1 MVTGTPLSPNT
12 EFNKHAKTILYT
24 KLKPIP
30 LVRAARGQLNNLSM
44 SDPGAKL
51 SIDEVERRLLKNLA
65 AKYDDTKCEASSL
78 DLIKMTKN
86 R

>member
-1 MVTGTPLSPNT
+1 MSV
-12 EFNKHAKTILYT
+12 
-24 KLKPIP
+24 
-30 LVRAARGQLNNLSM
+30 

-86 R
+86 WLEFVQKNITTTNLNVGTWPKFHTKELKPLN